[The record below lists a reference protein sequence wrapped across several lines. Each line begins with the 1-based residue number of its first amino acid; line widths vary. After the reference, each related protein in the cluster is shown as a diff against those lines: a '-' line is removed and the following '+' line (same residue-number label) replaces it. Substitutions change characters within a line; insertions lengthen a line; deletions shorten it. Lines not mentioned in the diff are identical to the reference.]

1 MLNINEPNTCSDV
14 TSTKVYIQ
22 DNVLDQER
30 YLKLLETF
38 PYDDMQRKD
47 IHNKVAF
54 NDYNA
59 DAANEFLSS
68 NIEWKDFVDYF
79 FTDDFIDLLN
89 YRFPKVNSIS
99 SYSRDDLHI
108 GYEFSIL
115 KDGARV
121 VPHKDKYGKLFS
133 FVFYFVPEDWSDKNS
148 YGGTQF
154 YKPKNKLLN
163 LKIFNDSAD
172 FESMDLIKEV
182 EPTYNRLM
190 IFEPNE
196 TSWHGVAPIKTNDS
210 FGRPAFIVT
219 IHRKR
224 LTGLESFYNYISRFT
239 AQVQKFIN

>member
-22 DNVLDQER
+22 DNVLDKER

-59 DAANEFLSS
+59 DAANVFLSS
-68 NIEWKDFVDYF
+68 NIEWKNFVDYF

-89 YRFPKVNSIS
+89 YRFPQVNSIS

-115 KDGARV
+115 RDGAQ
-121 VPHKDKYGKLFS
+121 S
-133 FVFYFVPEDWSDKNS
+133 C
-148 YGGTQF
+148 
-154 YKPKNKLLN
+154 
-163 LKIFNDSAD
+163 
-172 FESMDLIKEV
+172 
-182 EPTYNRLM
+182 
-190 IFEPNE
+190 
-196 TSWHGVAPIKTNDS
+196 TS
-210 FGRPAFIVT
+210 
-219 IHRKR
+219 
-224 LTGLESFYNYISRFT
+224 
-239 AQVQKFIN
+239 

>member
-1 MLNINEPNTCSDV
+1 MLNINEPNICSRLH
-14 TSTKVYIQ
+14 K
-22 DNVLDQER
+22 ER

-59 DAANEFLSS
+59 DAANLFLSS

-89 YRFPKVNSIS
+89 YRFPQVNSIS

-133 FVFYFVPEDWSDKNS
+133 FVFYFVPEI
-148 YGGTQF
+148 G
-154 YKPKNKLLN
+154 
-163 LKIFNDSAD
+163 
-172 FESMDLIKEV
+172 LIKIV
-182 EPTYNRLM
+182 MAALNF
-190 IFEPNE
+190 INQ
-196 TSWHGVAPIKTNDS
+196 KTN
-210 FGRPAFIVT
+210 FLI
-219 IHRKR
+219 
-224 LTGLESFYNYISRFT
+224 
-239 AQVQKFIN
+239 